1 MKGLF
6 CGGWGQGR
14 GFSVRREEDQ
24 GGLAEKGNK
33 GVFQPLSFLGVFLFH
48 FTKVKQEEHQP
59 GSQENCCRGLDLP
72 LAC

>member
-33 GVFQPLSFLGVFLFH
+33 GVFQPLSFLGVFPFP
-48 FTKVKQEEHQP
+48 FY
-59 GSQENCCRGLDLP
+59 
-72 LAC
+72 